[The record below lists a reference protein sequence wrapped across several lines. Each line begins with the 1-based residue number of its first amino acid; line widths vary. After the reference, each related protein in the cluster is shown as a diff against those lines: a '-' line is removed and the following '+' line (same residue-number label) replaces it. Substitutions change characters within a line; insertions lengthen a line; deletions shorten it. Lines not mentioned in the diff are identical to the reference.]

1 MGTNFADNNLQ
12 EATTVEYRV
21 IDLDY
26 NFNIPS
32 KKKSGVYC
40 KVCAK
45 IFFTLRLLN
54 TKSSI
59 KIITPVFGA
68 EKVQFTAKGAQNFF
82 PKYRSN
88 KQYIRL
94 EPTP

>member
-32 KKKSGVYC
+32 KKKIEFT
-40 KVCAK
+40 AK
-45 IFFTLRLLN
+45 FARRFF
-54 TKSSI
+54 SHYDCSI
-59 KIITPVFGA
+59 PSHRSKIITPVFGA
-68 EKVQFTAKGAQNFF
+68 EKVQFTAKDAQKFF
-82 PKYRSN
+82 PEYRIN
-88 KQYIRL
+88 EQYI
-94 EPTP
+94 